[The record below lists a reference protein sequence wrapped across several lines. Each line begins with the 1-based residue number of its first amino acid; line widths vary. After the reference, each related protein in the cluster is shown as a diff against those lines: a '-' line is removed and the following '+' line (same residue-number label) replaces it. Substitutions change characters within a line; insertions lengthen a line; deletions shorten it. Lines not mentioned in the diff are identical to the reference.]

1 MSAFDDLIP
10 TRAPSVSSAAPPR
23 RRQNV
28 FDGLL
33 TPSRAPLD
41 IFTAVMTEHERA
53 VATTETDPALAN
65 APLSARAAE
74 AGIATADYQ
83 AALRRRHMAGAIAA
97 TASARVKAARIQ
109 VMAHAAWQQ
118 LRSLLS

>member
-23 RRQNV
+23 RRRNV

-33 TPSRAPLD
+33 TPSRSPLD
-41 IFTAVMTEHERA
+41 IFTAFLTEAERA
-53 VATTETDPALAN
+53 VALAETAPDLAG

-74 AGIATADYQ
+74 AGIGEAEYR
-83 AALRRRHMAGAIAA
+83 AALRRRHMPGAIAA
-97 TASARVKAARIQ
+97 TAAARVRSKHNPTAAHTARQ
-109 VMAHAAWQQ
+109 QFRSAH
-118 LRSLLS
+118 